1 MPLLSVVLPTRNRA
15 RLVTR
20 AASSVLA
27 QDVGS
32 LELVVVDDCSTDD
45 TQDVLDRLTALDG
58 RVRVVRTTSAV
69 GPCEARNRGLEVAEG
84 ELVSFCDDDDV
95 WLPGARHVVD
105 ATAADARVVGMSSW
119 HMVGHVDSGG
129 AAVYRGPLEYDDRHL
144 LWQNMVA
151 MPFAVIR
158 RSSLSFDVRFD
169 PMLPTGED
177 WDLYLR
183 CARDGPFRS
192 LPHVS
197 YLYAQHGGARVTRT
211 PAAQVEGRRTFLAK
225 HADAMTP
232 ACRAYHEA
240 VLAGYEF
247 GRRGMARALVTRNG
261 VSAPESAYVA
271 AVLLASVAA
280 SHVGVRRSDPGLQ
293 ARRMVS
299 WIDHD
304 PGRNRAPSKARS
316 EP

>member
-1 MPLLSVVLPTRNRA
+1 M
-15 RLVTR
+15 R

-45 TQDVLDRLTALDG
+45 TPDVLDRLTALDG

-69 GPCEARNRGLEVAEG
+69 GPCEARNRGLEVADG

-95 WLPGARHVVD
+95 WLPGARHVID
-105 ATAADARVVGMSSW
+105 ATAADARVAAMSSW

-129 AAVYRGPLEYDDRHL
+129 AAVYRGPLEYDARHL

-158 RSSLSFDVRFD
+158 RSALSFEVRFD

-192 LPHVS
+192 LPQVS
-197 YLYAQHGGARVTRT
+197 YLYAQHAGARVTRAA
-211 PAAQVEGRRTFLAK
+211 AAQVEGRRNFLAK
-225 HADAMTP
+225 HTGDMTP

-240 VLAGYEF
+240 VLAGYQA
-247 GRRGMARALVTRNG
+247 GRKGILRRLASRHG
-261 VSAPESAYVA
+261 VSASESAYVT
-271 AVLLASVAA
+271 AVLFASLAA
-280 SHVGVRRSDPGLQ
+280 SRVGVRRSDPGLQ

-304 PGRNRAPSKARS
+304 PGRNRVSSTARS
-316 EP
+316 GP